1 MSLLRPLFALPST
14 LAEAATGTPPAV
26 AFEHVS
32 KNYSSR
38 HGQTPVPAL
47 RDVSVSVGPGSITGV
62 IGPSGAGK
70 STLIRLVNGLEHA
83 TSGRVS
89 LFGREVGALSEAE
102 WRRER
107 RSIGMIFQHFNLLS
121 SRTVFQNVALPLVIA
136 GVPSAQ
142 IRPRVERLLD
152 LVGIA
157 DKRDRYPAELSG
169 GQKQR
174 VGIARALANDPR
186 ILLCDEATSAL
197 DPETTLSIL
206 RLLRQVNRDLGVTI
220 LLITHE
226 IPVIKEI
233 CDRVAVLEA
242 GRIVESGPVFDV
254 FTRPAT
260 PIAARFAVAA
270 TGVDLPP
277 EWEARKLAPGQ
288 AGAHSLVRIT
298 LAGQAGAAL
307 ARLGALGPGVE
318 IVSARI
324 DSIGGRPFGV
334 VLALLDPK
342 TVPLARLRAALPDP
356 RPLIEEIAH
365 VA

>member
-1 MSLLRPLFALPST
+1 MSLLRVVPDLPDT
-14 LAEAATGTPPAV
+14 PAAPAPDAAPAV

-32 KNYSSR
+32 KAYPAR
-38 HGQTPVPAL
+38 RGHAPVPAL
-47 RDVSVSVGPGSITGV
+47 RDVSLTVPQGSITGV

-83 TSGRVS
+83 SSGTVR
-89 LFGREVGALSEAE
+89 LFGRDVGGLSESG

-121 SRTVFQNVALPLVIA
+121 SRTAFQNVALPLAIA
-136 GVPSAQ
+136 GEPTDRIKA
-142 IRPRVERLLD
+142 RVDRLLD
-152 LVGIA
+152 LVGIS

-206 RLLRQVNRDLGVTI
+206 RLLRQVNAELGVTI

-226 IPVIKEI
+226 IPVIKEV
-233 CDRVAVLEA
+233 CDQVAVLEA
-242 GRIVESGPVFDV
+242 GQIVETGSVFEV

-260 PIAARFAVAA
+260 AIAARFAVAA

-277 EWEARKLAPGQ
+277 DLEARRLAPGQ
-288 AGAHSLVRIT
+288 TGGRIVVRIT
-298 LAGQAGAAL
+298 LAGQTGVAL
-307 ARLGALGPGVE
+307 ARLAAFGPACE

-324 DSIGGRPFGV
+324 DSIAGRPFGV
-334 VLALLDPK
+334 VLALLDPA
-342 TVPLARLRAALPDP
+342 TLPLTRLRAALPDP
-356 RPLIEEIAH
+356 RFAIEEVAH

>member
-1 MSLLRPLFALPST
+1 MSLLRPLSALPST
-14 LAEAATGTPPAV
+14 LAEAAARTTPAV
-26 AFEHVS
+26 AFEDVS
-32 KNYSSR
+32 KNYSAR
-38 HGQTPVPAL
+38 RGQASVPAL
-47 RDVSVSVGPGSITGV
+47 HDVSLSVDPGSITGV

-83 TSGRVS
+83 SSGRVR
-89 LFGREVGALSEAE
+89 LFGRDVGALTEAE

-136 GVPSAQ
+136 GVPAAK
-142 IRPRVERLLD
+142 IRARVERLLD

-242 GRIVESGPVFDV
+242 ERHVEHVGVETDGHVELEARSDRDAGARRGAEGDDAGSGVD
-254 FTRPAT
+254 RPA
-260 PIAARFAVAA
+260 
-270 TGVDLPP
+270 
-277 EWEARKLAPGQ
+277 
-288 AGAHSLVRIT
+288 
-298 LAGQAGAAL
+298 
-307 ARLGALGPGVE
+307 
-318 IVSARI
+318 
-324 DSIGGRPFGV
+324 
-334 VLALLDPK
+334 
-342 TVPLARLRAALPDP
+342 
-356 RPLIEEIAH
+356 
-365 VA
+365 